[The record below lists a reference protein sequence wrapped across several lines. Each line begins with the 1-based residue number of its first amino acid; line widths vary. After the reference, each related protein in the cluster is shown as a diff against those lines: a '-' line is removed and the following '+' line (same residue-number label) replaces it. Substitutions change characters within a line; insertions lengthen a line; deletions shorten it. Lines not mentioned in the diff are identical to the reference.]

1 MAYPSSSTLIV
12 IKAGRS
18 GSKIIQRDFRR
29 CSRNQWDGL
38 MRKMIAFAA
47 LVAMGLTAGAAMAQ
61 DKQALMAEGKALM
74 QEIGGALKSELQAA
88 IEEGGP
94 VKAIEVCN
102 LRAPEIAAAVSQ
114 DTGWTISR
122 SSHKLRNPKNAP
134 DAYTTAAIEEFLARQ
149 NAGEAAADLAK
160 AEIVEA
166 EGGKVF
172 RMVKAIPTGEL
183 CLNCHG
189 GTEVKAEVVEAL
201 AELYPEDQARGF
213 KVGEMRGVFTLQKPL
228 N

>member
-1 MAYPSSSTLIV
+1 MQYTANSLENHWMPFTSNREFKESPRLVVKGEGVHIWDHKGGKLLDGSSGLFCCA
-12 IKAGRS
+12 AGHGR
-18 GSKIIQRDFRR
+18 
-29 CSRNQWDGL
+29 
-38 MRKMIAFAA
+38 
-47 LVAMGLTAGAAMAQ
+47 T
-61 DKQALMAEGKALM
+61 
-74 QEIGGALKSELQAA
+74 
-88 IEEGGP
+88 
-94 VKAIEVCN
+94 
-102 LRAPEIAAAVSQ
+102 EIAEAVSQ
-114 DTGWTISR
+114 DTGWMISR

-134 DAYTTAAIEEFLARQ
+134 DAYTAAAIEEFLARQ

-166 EGGKVF
+166 EGGQVF

-189 GTEVKAEVVEAL
+189 GTEVKPEVVEAL